1 MDEQKDKIKD
11 LEVKE
16 GEAQDIAGGKKI
28 QAKSRGAKSRGAMKV
43 KSTSADGVRYQREQ
57 T

>member
-16 GEAQDIAGGKKI
+16 GEAQDVAGGKEANPLKWGS
-28 QAKSRGAKSRGAMKV
+28 KSGAKKAPGYRMRASSSEK
-43 KSTSADGVRYQREQ
+43 KQ